1 MYAQYLARASLLN
14 LTQISRTINRLWPTK
29 VDKCP
34 ALAPAELRRQFIFL
48 LSCNAIME
56 IYQQLSLTIKYQVLN
71 GYTEAAVL
79 LAIHVIFLKVLI
91 QFIYLTQ

>member
-1 MYAQYLARASLLN
+1 
-14 LTQISRTINRLWPTK
+14 
-29 VDKCP
+29 
-34 ALAPAELRRQFIFL
+34 
-48 LSCNAIME
+48 ME